1 MGGDGGATAV
11 DRPATGGRNPL
22 PRSGGTSERGAESAA
37 PASPRTR
44 GNYEHR
50 GYNRNGGTGGAK
62 LADDATAGRGATE
75 LPRGRAPGGAGRNP
89 VDRDGDVAAAVRPV
103 NGGLPRS
110 RPGGGG
116 LNVGGAAGGGSNLG
130 GAATNSAGGSTWAA
144 NLYVNGGGTSLNLGY
159 VNGVGTSSALLHAN
173 YGRGYAPW
181 YGCAPYS
188 YDPFWSLPHWPSYST
203 WYGPAAWTPWYAPC
217 NNYYGY
223 AYPGYSGFSG
233 GYWSHRWSVGFGFN
247 ACTSYGS
254 SWYPCY
260 RRYSYLPFYY
270 YSTVAYYPVYS
281 TVYVHD
287 VGTASYADTSDPYV
301 EYADDAAPTE
311 ARDAAP
317 TAVPAVAGPAPTR
330 LAPLSPLPSA
340 FGEPLVPEYP
350 SGLTAPEYAARADQ
364 ELRLGRV
371 FDAAEARRR
380 AWNLDPR
387 DPVHP
392 LRLGYAL
399 FAAGRFDLAAAA
411 FRSAFELDPYAHRRI
426 ESLET
431 LLGSAEAYRK
441 ARLEVE
447 RRVYKAPADSDA
459 RFVLAVA
466 AFMNGDDFAA
476 RTEFNALSGVD
487 RSADVFRDEAARR
500 LLGEGR

>member
-1 MGGDGGATAV
+1 MGGDGGSTATERPSAGG
-11 DRPATGGRNPL
+11 RGSSPSTGETRGRGTESSAPAT
-22 PRSGGTSERGAESAA
+22 
-37 PASPRTR
+37 PRTR

-50 GYNRNGGTGGAK
+50 GYNRGGGTGGAK
-62 LADDATAGRGATE
+62 LADDAKTGRGAAE
-75 LPRGRAPGGAGRNP
+75 LPRGRNPGGVGRTP
-89 VDRDGDVAAAVRPV
+89 SGRDVDGVAAVRPIG
-103 NGGLPRS
+103 GGLPRS
-110 RPGGGG
+110 QAG
-116 LNVGGAAGGGSNLG
+116 AGGGSPSG
-130 GAATNSAGGSTWAA
+130 VATTNTTGGSIWAA
-144 NLYVNGGGTSLNLGY
+144 NLYGNGGGGGVTANLAY

-181 YGCAPYS
+181 YGCAPYTF
-188 YDPFWSLPHWPSYST
+188 DPFWSLPHWPSYST
-203 WYGPAAWTPWYAPC
+203 WYGPASWTPWYAPC
-217 NNYYGY
+217 SNYYGY
-223 AYPGYSGFSG
+223 AYPVCSGFSG

-247 ACTSYGS
+247 ACNWYGS
-254 SWYPCY
+254 TWYPSY

-270 YSTVAYYPVYS
+270 YSTVAHYPVYS

-287 VGTASYADTSDPYV
+287 VTTASYADTSDPYV
-301 EYADDAAPTE
+301 EYADDAEVPAD
-311 ARDAAP
+311 ARDPAPAA
-317 TAVPAVAGPAPTR
+317 AGPAPTR
-330 LAPLSPLPSA
+330 LAPASPLPSGFA
-340 FGEPLVPEYP
+340 EPLVSEYP
-350 SGLTAPEYAARADQ
+350 SGLTVPAYAERADT
-364 ELRLGRV
+364 ELRLGRY
-371 FDAAEARRR
+371 FDSAEARRR
-380 AWNLDPR
+380 AWLLDPR

-411 FRSAFELDPYAHRRI
+411 FRSAFELDPAAHRRR

-447 RRVYKAPADSDA
+447 RRVYKSPEDFDA

-476 RTEFNALSGVD
+476 RTEFNALSG
-487 RSADVFRDEAARR
+487 RERTADLFRDEAARR